1 MNPPSKNDRPV
12 IETFYTKGSPL
23 KGLIVPRHWAQMDRR
38 DRAKELMRMGV
49 ADGEAEAARLVG
61 EHAAAVKAA
70 SRRFG
75 VTPRRSRNP
84 RK

>member
-1 MNPPSKNDRPV
+1 MNPPSKSDRPV

-23 KGLIVPRHWAQMDRR
+23 KGLQVPRHWAQMDRR
-38 DRAKELMRMGV
+38 DKAKALIAMGV

-70 SRRFG
+70 QVRF
-75 VTPRRSRNP
+75 N